1 MSELEAR
8 VKALEDIL
16 ANVSSALIAAPQK
29 ETVKTV
35 PATLVTTT
43 VTWVPMTPTARGPW
57 DKTVDINNP
66 ELQVIITKLKAT
78 PTGRAFHDKIL
89 YWLLNNQ
96 TTNVVEGVGRRV
108 TR

>member
-16 ANVSSALIAAPQK
+16 ANVTSALIAAPQK

-43 VTWVPMTPTARGPW
+43 VTWEDMGLSRSGKQW
-57 DKTVDINNP
+57 DKTLDINNP
-66 ELQVIITKLKAT
+66 ELQVIITKLEASEGPKY
-78 PTGRAFHDKIL
+78 HDNIL
-89 YWLLNNQ
+89 YWLLRNQ
-96 TTNVVEGVGRRV
+96 TSKAVEGVGRRV